1 MKRVPERR
9 AFKRI
14 PLMAKLSPITAR
26 VADADSS
33 VCALLDGYLGH
44 HGFRVLSAPTTTS
57 RSRPATTRLRH

>member
-1 MKRVPERR
+1 MKRAPERR
-9 AFKRI
+9 AFK
-14 PLMAKLSPITAR
+14 PLSPLATLSPITAR

-57 RSRPATTRLRH
+57 PSRPASTRLRH